1 LTNARAKI
9 KRPGWSDRDRH
20 PLSEGPLLMCGI
32 AGIIGRLDETNRAVL
47 VRMNDAM
54 VHRGP
59 DASGTWVSAPD
70 VRGWGALLSHRR
82 LSILDLSSAGAQPMV
97 DPVTGHVVVFNGEIY
112 NFAGLRQ
119 RLVAEGQELKSTGDT
134 AVMLRALGLHGAAA
148 VSWLRGMFAFACWD
162 PKERRL
168 LLARDPLGIK
178 PLYMM
183 RSPDPDAGWSV
194 AFASELRALLAS
206 GLLGTPQ
213 LDPQAV
219 ASCVWNGFVV
229 GPGSAV
235 KGVDLLWPGRLIEL
249 DGAGKEIRNEDF
261 WRIPGRAPDP
271 AMDEDGIA
279 AVLEEGLRLHLASD
293 VPLAVFLSGGV
304 DSSVMA
310 NLAQRVANSPIHTF
324 TLAFE
329 EQEFNEGPVARRI
342 AAAIGTRHH
351 EVVLTEGQF
360 VDNLD
365 AALDSLDQPTFDGLN
380 AYYMSH
386 AIRAAGFTVA
396 LSGTGGDELFG
407 GYGSYRDLPVLQN
420 WCRRASW
427 VPRNLQVAAAR
438 LATWPLRRSGGAV
451 PPQSRWAKLPDM
463 VRHGDDLLRLYQLAY
478 ALFLP
483 GFQREL
489 LSPGFAEAL
498 ADGLPVAMR
507 RSLVDETRDRTPLS
521 AISVMEQRLFLG
533 ERLLRDNDVASMASS
548 LEQRVPLVDQ
558 FLFENVDR
566 LPDQGRYRPLGRK
579 AMLRR
584 IGLRGL
590 DPALF
595 ERPKS
600 GFVLPFDRW
609 IRRGLKGAMDQT
621 LRDPKAVAPT
631 GLDPAAVERLWRAFL
646 DGAPGMYWSRVWS
659 VYVFV
664 RWCHRNRVFR

>member
-1 LTNARAKI
+1 
-9 KRPGWSDRDRH
+9 
-20 PLSEGPLLMCGI
+20 MCGI
-32 AGIIGRLDETNRAVL
+32 AGIIGRLDEPNRAAL
-47 VRMNDAM
+47 ERMNDAM

-59 DASGTWVSAPD
+59 DAGGTWVSAPD
-70 VRGWGALLSHRR
+70 PRGWGALLAHRR
-82 LSILDLSSAGAQPMV
+82 LSLLDLSPAGGQPMV

-112 NFAGLRQ
+112 NFGDLRR
-119 RLVAEGQELKSTGDT
+119 RLLADGQEFKSSGDT
-134 AVMLRALGLHGAAA
+134 AVMLRALGLHGPAA

-162 PKERRL
+162 PKQRQL

-178 PLYMM
+178 PLYLA
-183 RSPDPDAGWSV
+183 RASDPDAGWSV

-206 GLLGTPQ
+206 GLLGRPH

-219 ASCVWNGFVV
+219 ASGVWNGFVV
-229 GPGSAV
+229 GPGTAV
-235 KGVDLLWPGRLIEL
+235 RGINLLLPGRLIEF
-249 DGAGKEIRNEDF
+249 DGAGKEIRYEDF
-261 WRIPGRAPDP
+261 WPIPDCAPGP
-271 AMDEDGIA
+271 IMDDDRLA
-279 AVLEEGLRLHLASD
+279 RVLEEGLRLHLASD

-304 DSSVMA
+304 DSSAMA
-310 NLAQRVANSPIHTF
+310 NLAQRAAKGPIDTF

-329 EQEFNEGPVARRI
+329 EQELNEGPIARRI
-342 AAAIGTRHH
+342 AAAIGTQHH
-351 EVVLTEGQF
+351 EVVLTEGHF
-360 VDNLD
+360 VENLE

-396 LSGTGGDELFG
+396 MSGTGGDELFG
-407 GYGSYRDLPVLQN
+407 GYTSYRDLPVLQR
-420 WCRRASW
+420 WSRRAAW
-427 VPRNLQVAAAR
+427 VPRSLQVAAAKFASR
-438 LATWPLRRSGGAV
+438 LLCRSSKTM
-451 PPQSRWAKLPDM
+451 PPQTRWAKLPEM
-463 VRHGDDLLRLYQLAY
+463 VRHGDDLLALYQLAY

-489 LSPGFAEAL
+489 LAPGFAEVL
-498 ADGLPVAMR
+498 ADGLPTAMR
-507 RSLVDETRDRTPLS
+507 QRITAETRARTPLS

-558 FLFENVDR
+558 VLFESVDR
-566 LPDQGRYRPLGRK
+566 VPDQARYQPLGRK

-609 IRRGLKGAMDQT
+609 IRRGLKDVMDRT
-621 LRDPKAVAPT
+621 LRDPQAIAPA

-659 VYVFV
+659 IYVFI